1 MVPLSRESG
10 IPGSIDNAR
19 IHLPIEGYTAW
30 PQLLRLVAAASFIT
44 VLMASFVLTLF
55 GPTSAAVNVQ
65 ALILGLVC
73 VVIFEMVIVRR
84 LIIPMNGDYGR
95 FRISD
100 GRVDLYPLTTLG
112 LSVTTRP
119 QSIPMQDFD
128 GVTVQTMAV
137 KGSETKFMVTLMHPQ
152 RANMVRVRHF
162 TARIEAE
169 KFARALADELSL
181 NVITVTH

>member
-73 VVIFEMVIVRR
+73 VVIFEMVIVRW
-84 LIIPMNGDYGR
+84 
-95 FRISD
+95 
-100 GRVDLYPLTTLG
+100 G
-112 LSVTTRP
+112 L
-119 QSIPMQDFD
+119 
-128 GVTVQTMAV
+128 A
-137 KGSETKFMVTLMHPQ
+137 
-152 RANMVRVRHF
+152 
-162 TARIEAE
+162 
-169 KFARALADELSL
+169 
-181 NVITVTH
+181 